1 LLQICFTS
9 YKNSG
14 LKRPNNLSQ
23 QISLCRFSQMALRE
37 TACKEKKMQVC
48 TSEDSEL
55 TTTKGSLFTTLQ
67 PVLTPYKISGKKL
80 MTAIE
85 KASWDVG
92 ETEGNVQ
99 TETMSLTLWNI
110 FSNGSPLWIS
120 PRTPAGNTITLDVL
134 ATAYALWR
142 DAQRVAVRRG
152 LDSVDAAEALT
163 RVVYQ
168 LADMISDGT
177 APEILSI
184 RKYLFV
190 SYARAL
196 SRIAENAGILCPSG
210 QEKEENPSDGGA
222 FIDELDNGIL
232 CYDLLRTL
240 PLKMR
245 KAVIFR
251 HVKGYTC
258 KETADAV
265 GMSRTAARKAIHDG
279 LRKAY
284 ETCMKELKKMGI
296 TYNSKD
302 FNKAARNDR

>member
-1 LLQICFTS
+1 
-9 YKNSG
+9 
-14 LKRPNNLSQ
+14 
-23 QISLCRFSQMALRE
+23 
-37 TACKEKKMQVC
+37 MQVC
-48 TSEDSEL
+48 ISEDNER
-55 TTTKGSLFTTLQ
+55 TKGSLFTTLQ
-67 PVLTPYKISGKKL
+67 PVLTPYRISEKKL

-85 KASWDVG
+85 KASWEVG

-110 FSNGSPLWIS
+110 FGNGSPLWIS

-134 ATAYALWR
+134 ATAYALWH

-232 CYDLLRTL
+232 CYDLLRAL

-251 HVKGYTC
+251 HLKGYTC
-258 KETADAV
+258 METADAI

-284 ETCMKELKKMGI
+284 ETCMKELKKMGV